1 MLVSV
6 IIPCYNEIHTLEKI
20 INIVKNQNNINMEI
34 ILIDDCSTDGTR
46 ELIQKEIYKEVNKV
60 IYHKI
65 NKGKGAAI
73 KSGIKDASGDVI
85 LIQDADLEYNPENYP
100 LLLKPI
106 IDNHADVVY
115 GSRFI
120 GPGPNRALY
129 FWNRIGNKVVTTLC
143 NLCTNLN
150 LTDMETCYKV
160 FKREFVT
167 NIILEENRFGIEPEL
182 TIKFAQQGAR
192 IYEVGIDYYGRQI
205 EEGKKI
211 TWKDGVA
218 AIFHILKY
226 SFFKRVRHE

>member
-1 MLVSV
+1 MFVSI

-20 INIVKNQNNINMEI
+20 INLVNKQNNINKEI

-46 ELIQKEIYKEVNKV
+46 ELIKEKIFKLVKKV
-60 IYHKI
+60 IYHDR
-65 NKGKGAAI
+65 NLGKGAAI
-73 KSGIKDASGDVI
+73 RSGIGESKGEII
-85 LIQDADLEYNPENYP
+85 LIQDADLEYNPDNYP
-100 LLLKPI
+100 ILLKPI
-106 IDNHADVVY
+106 LDDYADVVY

-143 NLCTNLN
+143 NLCANIN

-160 FKREFVT
+160 FKRKFVT
-167 NIILEENRFGIEPEL
+167 QIVLEENRFGIEPEL